1 MESTHAAATH
11 DFEILLGLMSIAA
24 AFESLPLL
32 VTDLN
37 NLTELPH
44 NLIDIALSR
53 MLNSAKLPT

>member
-1 MESTHAAATH
+1 MESTNAAETH
-11 DFEILLGLMSIAA
+11 DFDIAA
-24 AFESLPLL
+24 TFDWLPIL

-37 NLTELPH
+37 NITELPH